1 MKSGLFG
8 REDFSLFVFASI
20 FVLFSK
26 SFFFFFFYIYF
37 NEYAR
42 APSLP
47 RAASLPRK
55 ATHAVMFRNNME
67 VILNTPTAIT
77 VSLQLH

>member
-20 FVLFSK
+20 SVLFSK
-26 SFFFFFFYIYF
+26 SFFVFFFSFYIFF
-37 NEYAR
+37 NEYA
-42 APSLP
+42 